1 MCHMPSP
8 LPGIGHP
15 QYYDLD
21 NLPRRK
27 QGTYW
32 EIIRELDIARTKTQR
47 ASISKL
53 TGVSRLPL
61 CAACPAFIHPTFFPI
76 DPFHLFYENIMAHLW
91 DTWTKFSKKTEEI
104 YLSPEKAQK
113 LGSLVSDAMSTLP
126 PSFCGPVRDPFLKRQ
141 SQYKVYEWMALLHW
155 YIIPI
160 GMEINMNSM
169 VLYNFSLLVE
179 AIEFSVTIK
188 ERTDADLAWLQ
199 QKINTFLKGYESLY
213 VKQNPENISRCRLCV
228 FQLVHVPLH
237 IQWNGTIRLGSQA
250 TIERSI
256 GEIGHKIHSK
266 KAPFQNMMNIIY
278 EKELIRILTLYSPE
292 LDIES
297 KKVPISE
304 TKLTSKQATSR
315 QDITTELQAINSL
328 LKINIA
334 AGDGS
339 FERWG
344 KLRLSNGRVLQS
356 QLSYIRGQSS
366 RQYKWFEAL
375 QTLQDSR
382 HNIVFGEV
390 LAFYKLTQHENPLKI
405 AVFHPLSDIKK
416 SLNVIYGKWATQ
428 ILAIKV
434 DDIVDII
441 GIWAAPKC
449 ERVYVLRKHPGL
461 ELLTSEE
468 CGQELEDLAE

>member
-1 MCHMPSP
+1 
-8 LPGIGHP
+8 
-15 QYYDLD
+15 
-21 NLPRRK
+21 
-27 QGTYW
+27 
-32 EIIRELDIARTKTQR
+32 
-47 ASISKL
+47 
-53 TGVSRLPL
+53 
-61 CAACPAFIHPTFFPI
+61 
-76 DPFHLFYENIMAHLW
+76 
-91 DTWTKFSKKTEEI
+91 
-104 YLSPEKAQK
+104 
-113 LGSLVSDAMSTLP
+113 
-126 PSFCGPVRDPFLKRQ
+126 
-141 SQYKVYEWMALLHW
+141 MALLHW

-169 VLYNFSLLVE
+169 VLYNFSLLLE

-213 VKQNPENISRCRLCV
+213 VKQNPENISQCRLCV

-250 TIERSI
+250 TVERSI
-256 GEIGHKIHSK
+256 GEIRHKIHSK

-304 TKLTSKQATSR
+304 TKLISKQATSR
-315 QDITTELQAINSL
+315 QDITAELQAINSL
-328 LKINIA
+328 LKINIV

-339 FERWG
+339 FERG

-390 LAFYKLTQHENPLKI
+390 AFYKLTKLENPLKI

-416 SLNVIYGKWATQ
+416 SLNVIHGKWATPT
-428 ILAIKV
+428 LAIKV